1 MNAQEME
8 RRFLGNFIHTLTLD
22 EQVSWL
28 QAQPEIEQSLNAR
41 VNGENWMTTPFADAL
56 DVIRKS
62 RAQQIELHQGHEQT
76 ANQFTIAQL
85 LNETTLPHGVV
96 VTVTP
101 HDVALDT
108 SLERRV
114 TLEFVTGHSVIAR
127 YNLDPKVGKGKLAA
141 SYKKFVREH
150 LAARLASLAARS

>member
-8 RRFLGNFIHTLTLD
+8 RRFLGNFIHTLAMD

-28 QAQPEIEQSLNAR
+28 QAQPEIEQALNAR
-41 VNGENWMTTPFADAL
+41 ANGENWMTTPFTDAL
-56 DVIRKS
+56 DVIHKS
-62 RAQQIELHQGHEQT
+62 CAQQIALNQVCEQT
-76 ANQFTIAQL
+76 ANHFTIAQV
-85 LNETTLPHGVV
+85 LNEATLPHGIV
-96 VTVTP
+96 VTVSP
-101 HDVALDT
+101 RHVPLDT
-108 SLERRV
+108 PLDHRV

-150 LAARLASLAARS
+150 LAARIANRAAIA